1 MKAQRAYLYK
11 DIAALER
18 RVATLLTHLERAI
31 EPAVTDLDRARFRRF
46 LLLIARAELAHAQ
59 RALTLAGARAAGQCS
74 ALLCR
79 HQPVSITARLT

>member
-31 EPAVTDLDRARFRRF
+31 EPAVTDQDRARPHPIIEAPSRPF
-46 LLLIARAELAHAQ
+46 L
-59 RALTLAGARAAGQCS
+59 
-74 ALLCR
+74 
-79 HQPVSITARLT
+79 PVIRI